1 VRLNASPRAVYASK
15 YALRRLNPSFNVAQN
30 LRISLCFCRPFIAAL
45 AGIFAVSVSGCA
57 VSRGSST
64 AMASAHA
71 QLPQERAAQAD
82 SFIDSIGVGTHLS
95 YTDTPYFTAWPQ
107 VLNALQTLG
116 VRHIRDGYYAWAPS
130 SPFIAEHQALANAGF
145 RTDYVV
151 PMNSTTT
158 PETIERFESEARDM
172 EQLEAPNECDVAG
185 NCGPTVL
192 AGIDNML
199 GFLPTI
205 DDAGTKLGIP
215 VVGPSLTQP
224 SSYAAT
230 GNISKEIADSNLHI
244 YFGGRNPGSTGWGG
258 LDSEGNSYGSFS
270 FWIDEAN
277 TGAPGMPV
285 EVTETGYIAYPT
297 TTTPYTLPES
307 VEASYIPRTLL
318 LAFQKGIRRTYLY
331 ELLDEVSSPGYG
343 ILHSNLTP
351 KPAFTAVENLIS
363 NLQDRGPSFTPGA
376 LEYSIEGGGP
386 NLNHLLLQKR
396 DGSFWLILWLEEAS
410 FDPVTAAPITV
421 TPQQVTL
428 TLAVPDARQLLQWDT
443 RGNMNWSNV
452 TMQGNTLALK
462 VSDQISIVKMVQ

>member
-1 VRLNASPRAVYASK
+1 
-15 YALRRLNPSFNVAQN
+15 
-30 LRISLCFCRPFIAAL
+30 
-45 AGIFAVSVSGCA
+45 
-57 VSRGSST
+57 
-64 AMASAHA
+64 
-71 QLPQERAAQAD
+71 
-82 SFIDSIGVGTHLS
+82 
-95 YTDTPYFTAWPQ
+95 
-107 VLNALQTLG
+107 
-116 VRHIRDGYYAWAPS
+116 
-130 SPFIAEHQALANAGF
+130 
-145 RTDYVV
+145 
-151 PMNSTTT
+151 
-158 PETIERFESEARDM
+158 
-172 EQLEAPNECDVAG
+172 
-185 NCGPTVL
+185 
-192 AGIDNML
+192 
-199 GFLPTI
+199 
-205 DDAGTKLGIP
+205 
-215 VVGPSLTQP
+215 
-224 SSYAAT
+224 
-230 GNISKEIADSNLHI
+230 
-244 YFGGRNPGSTGWGG
+244 
-258 LDSEGNSYGSFS
+258 
-270 FWIDEAN
+270 
-277 TGAPGMPV
+277 
-285 EVTETGYIAYPT
+285 
-297 TTTPYTLPES
+297 